1 VNFNSE
7 VVAILANT
15 VDIFLRALSF
25 LIVLRILLSWLAP
38 RSHGGIA
45 NFVFS
50 TTEPILAI
58 FRKLPLR
65 FAMIDFSALLALISI
80 DFLRGFLLKI
90 ILGFLSAFHFPIK
103 ENK

>member
-7 VVAILANT
+7 IVAILANT

-25 LIVLRILLSWLAP
+25 LIILRILLSWLGP
-38 RSHGGIA
+38 RSHGGIVS
-45 NFVFS
+45 FVIS

-65 FAMIDFSALLALISI
+65 LGMIDLSALVALISI
-80 DFLRGFLLKI
+80 DLLRGFLLKI
-90 ILGFLSAFHFPIK
+90 ILGL
-103 ENK
+103 